1 MVDPAAP
8 VLVPEGDRVDD
19 RVVNSVE
26 DLVVNL
32 VVMPVLN
39 PVDIQWV
46 ALPVIAGP
54 AMAVQV
60 GRTTPG
66 VRVQVKLGQ
75 ADKMD
80 RADKVVSPVSRA
92 DIQSGKWSVPNRC
105 QDKRAAAP
113 IRMVVVVP
121 VVVDAIVGVG
131 QTQAEGPAVRAI
143 GNVSRVNFR
152 GKRQRVDLRSNL
164 GPRVSRARR
173 VFRARQVFR
182 GRRVERAHQG
192 HRVSQAPHV
201 IRMLRVR
208 LTLPTPLVHPARPA
222 HPVRRGPLG
231 FPVLHASRDFRV
243 TMAQ

>member
-1 MVDPAAP
+1 
-8 VLVPEGDRVDD
+8 
-19 RVVNSVE
+19 
-26 DLVVNL
+26 
-32 VVMPVLN
+32 VLN

-75 ADKMD
+75 ADRADKVEW
-80 RADKVVSPVSRA
+80 ADKVVSPVSRA
-92 DIQSGKWSVPNRC
+92 DIQSGKWSVPNRR

-113 IRMVVVVP
+113 IRMAVVVP

-164 GPRVSRARR
+164 GPRVSRARK
-173 VFRARQVFR
+173 VFPVRQVFR
-182 GRRVERAHQG
+182 GRLVERAHQG

-201 IRMLRVR
+201 IRMRRVR
-208 LTLPTPLVHPARPA
+208 LTLPTPLVHPAHPA
-222 HPVRRGPLG
+222 HRVRRGPRGHLG
-231 FPVLHASRDFRV
+231 LHASRDFRV
-243 TMAQ
+243 MMAQ